1 MTMEYMQLVAAF
13 KELMEHGEKDQWK
26 LAEIAYLASEDGYGG
41 VTEFAKDT
49 GYAAG
54 TIHKYIK
61 AYKWGQENESS
72 LSETTFADVYVLA
85 AMTEERAAAVQIL
98 AGATGKPIG
107 TVKSDTEAINIVKDF
122 LVGNPELVKDALK
135 DEAARSAVASA
146 AFKAAS
152 EDVVAE
158 ASGITKEAAK
168 EKAPKKNTSMR
179 AVQVEQLKYKAASVG
194 RWAEGNLPALVREA
208 EALAEYMTADELD
221 FIFVQLGM
229 AHDLISEARNIVNE
243 LRKAKV

>member
-1 MTMEYMQLVAAF
+1 MSETYEQLVAAF
-13 KELMEHGEKDQWK
+13 KELMTRGEKDQWK
-26 LAEIAYLASEDGYGG
+26 LSEIAYLAINDEGIKPSKFAGDVGLG
-41 VTEFAKDT
+41 VDT
-49 GYAAG
+49 VR
-54 TIHKYIK
+54 KYRK
-61 AYKWGQENESS
+61 TFMWRESQTS
-72 LSETTFADVYVLA
+72 GLDYTFADAVVLA
-85 AMTEERAAAVQIL
+85 NRGEVDGTAIQVL
-98 AGATGKPIG
+98 AGAMGKPIG
-107 TVKSDTEAINIVKDF
+107 SIKSDTEAINIVKDF
-122 LVGNPELVKDALK
+122 LVENPELVKGALK

-158 ASGITKEAAK
+158 ASGITKEAAR